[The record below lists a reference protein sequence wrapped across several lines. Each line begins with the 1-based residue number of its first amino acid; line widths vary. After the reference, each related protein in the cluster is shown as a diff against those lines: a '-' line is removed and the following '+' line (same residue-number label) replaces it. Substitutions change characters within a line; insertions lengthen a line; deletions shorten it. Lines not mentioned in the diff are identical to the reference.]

1 MPKDGGCVPSGPDFE
16 AGGTP
21 VWEKQKLE
29 VKVGDDSTASAG
41 AALQASLC
49 FMSVTECQGIVT
61 DDDKKLS
68 LLLPD
73 TCPTSSGEPL
83 IKVRQMLQKLSVLS
97 FYLRVTSL
105 MM

>member
-1 MPKDGGCVPSGPDFE
+1 MGPDFE

-49 FMSVTECQGIVT
+49 FMSVTECQGIMT

-68 LLLPD
+68 LLY
-73 TCPTSSGEPL
+73 PTPAPPALG
-83 IKVRQMLQKLSVLS
+83 
-97 FYLRVTSL
+97 SL
-105 MM
+105 